1 MTNGSVSAHLDCLPN
16 FKSFSE
22 TEQFVQG
29 HKHSK
34 HKYGQHTRN
43 VCVNACL
50 NVCLNVCVNVCL
62 MCVLM
67 SV

>member
-1 MTNGSVSAHLDCLPN
+1 MTNGSVSAHLDGLPH

-50 NVCLNVCVNVCL
+50 NVCVNVSL

>member
-50 NVCLNVCVNVCL
+50 NVCVNVSL